1 MISKWTTDLGDLECL
16 DLSRMPDM
24 WATAEVYQWATPIH
38 SSGRCR
44 DSLGYQP
51 HFKLVILKSKTSH
64 TVKQYIIGEDLF
76 GEIGEIINFA
86 KINSHQL
93 KNIWTPTTFFQ
104 WYHQIKS

>member
-24 WATAEVYQWATPIH
+24 WATTEIDQWATPIH
-38 SSGRCR
+38 GSGRCR
-44 DSLGYQP
+44 DSLCYQP

-76 GEIGEIINFA
+76 GEIGEIINFV
-86 KINSHQL
+86 KISSRQL
-93 KNIWTPTTFFQ
+93 KKNMDPNHFLSMTSPN
-104 WYHQIKS
+104 